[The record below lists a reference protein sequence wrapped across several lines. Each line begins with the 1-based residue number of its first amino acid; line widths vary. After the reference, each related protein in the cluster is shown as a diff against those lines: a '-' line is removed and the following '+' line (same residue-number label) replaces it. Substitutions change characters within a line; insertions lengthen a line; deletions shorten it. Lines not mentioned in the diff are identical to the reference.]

1 MNDTTRSISVTA
13 TATATVQTLISAE
26 ALQALLAGGK
36 PVVVIDAGFDL
47 ADPPAGERAWRDA
60 HVPGSHYLHLDRD
73 LAGARIDPGGMFRGR
88 HPLPEGADFAAT
100 LGRCGV
106 TPATP
111 VVALDRQG
119 GMYAARLWW
128 MLRWMGHADVAVLD
142 GGAAAWVAVG
152 GAMVREAPASA
163 PVASAPA
170 SAPASSPAS
179 APASAPPYPDR
190 PSLATTISIDDL
202 ALQLGRIRLVD
213 ARAGERFRGEVEPLD
228 ATAGHIPGALN
239 RFFKDNLGA
248 DGRFKPAAALRADFA
263 PLLGAEAAPQVV
275 HQCGSGVT
283 ACHNLLAMEH
293 AGLAGSVLYVG
304 SWSEWSS
311 QPSRPVACGG

>member
-1 MNDTTRSISVTA
+1 MNTPQTHAAASSTLSS
-13 TATATVQTLISAE
+13 ATVQTLISAE
-26 ALQALLAGGK
+26 ALQALLADGK
-36 PVVVIDAGFDL
+36 PVVVIDTGFDL
-47 ADPPAGERAWRDA
+47 ADPQAGERAWCEA
-60 HVPGSHYLHLDRD
+60 QVPGSHYLHLDRD
-73 LAGARIDPGGMFRGR
+73 LAGAKTGPGHLFRGR
-88 HPLPEGADFAAT
+88 HPLPEHADFAAT
-100 LGRCGV
+100 LGRCGI
-106 TPATP
+106 TPATQ

-119 GMYAARLWW
+119 GRYAARLWW

-142 GGAAAWVAVG
+142 GGAAAWVAAG
-152 GAMVREAPASA
+152 GALVGAASA
-163 PVASAPA
+163 SVPI
-170 SAPASSPAS
+170 S

-190 PSLATTISIDDL
+190 PSLAATITIDDL

-248 DGRFKPAAALRADFA
+248 DGRFKSAAPLRADFA
-263 PLLGAEAAPQVV
+263 PLLGAEDAPQVV

-311 QPSRPVACGG
+311 QPSRPVARGG